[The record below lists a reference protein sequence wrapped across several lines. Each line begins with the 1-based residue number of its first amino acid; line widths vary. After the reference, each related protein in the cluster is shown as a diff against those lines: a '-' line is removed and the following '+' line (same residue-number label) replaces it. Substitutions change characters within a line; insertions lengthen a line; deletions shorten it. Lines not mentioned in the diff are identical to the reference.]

1 MKWRLVNI
9 PEVLFFQEGP
19 GVRKWQFTDSGVKL
33 LNVGN
38 LNDNQLNLSTT
49 SIYISNEE
57 AFGKY
62 SHFLVEEGDLL
73 IGCSGIVVDKF
84 HQKMAFAQKSDL
96 PLCMNTSTMRFRC
109 LDERLDIRFFMYVL
123 QSKIFTNQLRKLI
136 TGSAQLNFGPSH
148 IKQIQI
154 PLPPL
159 PVQQKIAAI
168 LDAADAYRQKTKAL
182 IEKYDQLA
190 QSLFL
195 EMFGDPVRN
204 EKGWEVKAGEE
215 YCSEIT
221 VGVVIKPA
229 SYYVEEGV
237 VALRS
242 LNIKPNAFDLSNLV
256 YFSKESHST
265 QLKKSILN
273 ESDIVIVRTGNT
285 GTAAVIPESLSNSNC
300 IDLIIVRPN
309 KMIVNPKYITYLI
322 NSKPGKKLVS
332 GKEVGGIQKHFNIG
346 SFKKLLL
353 PIPPK
358 EIQDQFVESIN
369 IIDQQRLKLE
379 ISMIKSEELFQS
391 LLQKAFNGDLVS

>member
-1 MKWRLVNI
+1 MKVEQSEYPKIRL
-9 PEVLFFQEGP
+9 PEVVQINIGKTPSRRVLQNFGGGFP
-19 GVRKWQFTDSGVKL
+19 WI
-33 LNVGN
+33 
-38 LNDNQLNLSTT
+38 
-49 SIYISNEE
+49 SISDLKGDKYISETKETLSEIGIKSSNIKAVKANTLLFSFKLSIGKTAITRREMYTNE
-57 AFGKY
+57 AIASFPIK
-62 SHFLVEEGDLL
+62 DP
-73 IGCSGIVVDKF
+73 K
-84 HQKMAFAQKSDL
+84 K
-96 PLCMNTSTMRFRC
+96 
-109 LDERLDIRFFMYVL
+109 LDINYFYYVMSSFDFSDAGDRAVMGTTL
-123 QSKIFTNQLRKLI
+123 NKAKLREL
-136 TGSAQLNFGPSH
+136 
-148 IKQIQI
+148 QI

-195 EMFGDPVRN
+195 DMFGDPVRN

>member
-1 MKWRLVNI
+1 MLAMFNKVSI
-9 PEVLFFQEGP
+9 
-19 GVRKWQFTDSGVKL
+19 VKL
-33 LNVGN
+33 ISRFQTGKTPPSKETKYFDGDVNWFTPSDIGLTKYLANSSRKIT
-38 LNDNQLNLSTT
+38 QLAIDENKAYLYPKGSM
-49 SIYISNEE
+49 
-57 AFGKY
+57 
-62 SHFLVEEGDLL
+62 LL
-73 IGCSGIVVDKF
+73 TCIGEIGRIGII
-84 HQKMAFAQKSDL
+84 KSDSSSNQQITALL
-96 PLCMNTSTMRFRC
+96 PNENVETEYLYYWFIHNKH
-109 LDERLDIRFFMYVL
+109 VL
-123 QSKIFTNQLRKLI
+123 QHLSNNAVVPILNN
-136 TGSAQLNFGPSH
+136 AQL
-148 IKQIQI
+148 KKLQI